1 MKQAVN
7 GNGFLQFSIL
17 EGKELSWRLGNL
29 SKLATDNW
37 SVAYMCPPFATSQ
50 YNGQLQCCRL
60 CSLHLWNR
68 LDSCI
73 CKYNPASSV
82 TSPVQFHFLIQTDI
96 LWWYFFLLSKIN
108 QKSMEKKETLKTKR
122 TSAYLLLLLFKHLK
136 LQFLFLRA
144 RMSYMDQGLQ

>member
-1 MKQAVN
+1 MVSYSFLFWKGKRAVMKTRK
-7 GNGFLQFSIL
+7 FT
-17 EGKELSWRLGNL
+17 
-29 SKLATDNW
+29 KLATDNW

-60 CSLHLWNR
+60 CSLRLWNR

-73 CKYNPASSV
+73 CKYNPASWV

-108 QKSMEKKETLKTKR
+108 QKSTENIETLKTKR
-122 TSAYLLLLLFKHLK
+122 TSAYLLLLLLKHLK